1 MFNYLIKWEKKYEA
15 DKTWAACR
23 TYFIDA
29 AEEIELEVTS
39 ESHGFYANFAK
50 EFQAALLDVKKV
62 LTNNKEQMANIAK
75 DSSDKYKRIS
85 DLCAKIKEK

>member
-1 MFNYLIKWEKKYEA
+1 MVENRPMFNYLIKWENKYEA

-50 EFQAALLDVKKV
+50 EFQAALLRLYLSELSLAILAICYLLLVRTF
-62 LTNNKEQMANIAK
+62 LTSKSAA
-75 DSSDKYKRIS
+75 
-85 DLCAKIKEK
+85 